1 MGRIGAVSP
10 LRRFAPALPEGEP
23 RVRWVSVDGEGR
35 EEGHRQNRGKGEDAP
50 VTKVG
55 IEGWDNGFA
64 LRMEGHAGY
73 GKEGADP
80 LCGGLSVLAYTMAEF
95 IGRLEAEGKLS
106 EKPILSL
113 SSGQAFLRA
122 VAKKE
127 FSQEL
132 HVGLTLIQGGFS
144 LLAQSY
150 PLWVELTVL
159 ENSGSL

>member
-1 MGRIGAVSP
+1 
-10 LRRFAPALPEGEP
+10 
-23 RVRWVSVDGEGR
+23 
-35 EEGHRQNRGKGEDAP
+35 
-50 VTKVG
+50 
-55 IEGWDNGFA
+55 
-64 LRMEGHAGY
+64 MEGHAGY

-113 SSGQAFLRA
+113 SPGQAFLRA

-159 ENSGSL
+159 ENSGSLSYEEIPSALSESLTHREHQWCREHR